1 MRAVQFAAAVLM
13 AAALAAGSPAVSS
26 AWAADLPPVRYL
38 LHVSP
43 GGATDVMARKL
54 ANELQKQ
61 TGQTFVVENRP
72 GGRGAS
78 QLSELKRATPD
89 GSTIGAVTN
98 THIAAFNQT
107 LRTYTIDSFDW
118 IAKLVYEP
126 YVFVV
131 RSDSPVKSM
140 TDLAATVKDSPSK
153 LVVAGFVRG
162 SGSHIGWEMFMHAVH
177 LPSNSVNWVPYDSVG
192 EGVTAVLG
200 GHGAVTIAYV
210 DLVKDYVT
218 AGQLRVIGVM
228 SDKRLDELRDVPT
241 LKEQGI
247 EVESAWEQ
255 WRGVIGPKGMPDAVK
270 QRLADAIEKALK
282 SPDLQEYIKGA
293 SLVYDFKGPAAFTA
307 FAKEQNG
314 VTVDWLKRLGMAR

>member
-1 MRAVQFAAAVLM
+1 LRNVRLVV
-13 AAALAAGSPAVSS
+13 ALLLSALTFGSAR
-26 AWAADLPPVRYL
+26 AADQPVVRYL

-43 GGATDVMARKL
+43 GGATDVMARAL

-78 QLSELKRATPD
+78 QLAEIKRAPAD
-89 GSTIGAVTN
+89 GTTIGAVTN

-107 LRTYTIDSFDW
+107 LRTYNVDSFDW

-131 RSDSPVKSM
+131 RADSPIRSM
-140 TDLAATVKDSPSK
+140 ADLVGTVKTGSSK

-162 SGSHIGWEMFMHAVH
+162 SGSHVAWEMFMQAAS
-177 LPSNSVNWVPYDSVG
+177 LPSDSVNWVPYDSVG
-192 EGVTAVLG
+192 DGVTAVLG

-228 SDKRLDELRDVPT
+228 ADKRLPELADVPT
-241 LKEQGI
+241 MQEQGI
-247 EVESAWEQ
+247 AVADSWEQ

-270 QRLADAIEKALK
+270 QRLADQIEKALH
-282 SPDLQEYIKGA
+282 SPALQQYINNS
-293 SLVYDFKGPAAFTA
+293 SLVVDFKGPADFTK
-307 FAKEQNG
+307 FAHEQNT
-314 VTVDWLKRLGMAR
+314 VTIGWLKRLGMMK

>member
-1 MRAVQFAAAVLM
+1 MRYVTLI
-13 AAALAAGSPAVSS
+13 AALLLS
-26 AWAADLPPVRYL
+26 ASTLAPSHAADQPIVRYL

-78 QLSELKRATPD
+78 QLAELKRATPD
-89 GSTIGAVTN
+89 GTTIGSVTN

-107 LRTYTIDSFDW
+107 LRSYNVDSFDW

-126 YVFVV
+126 YIFVV
-131 RSDSPVKSM
+131 RNDSPVKSM
-140 TDLAATVKDSPSK
+140 GDLVSAVKTNAAK

-162 SGSHIGWEMFMHAVH
+162 SGSHVAWEMFMHATA
-177 LPSNSVNWVPYDSVG
+177 LPSASVNWVPYDSVG
-192 EGVTAVLG
+192 DSVTAVLG

-228 SDKRLDELRDVPT
+228 TDKRLQELPDVPT

-247 EVESAWEQ
+247 NVASSWEQ
-255 WRGVIGPKGMPDAVK
+255 WRGAIGPKGMPDAVK
-270 QRLADAIEKALK
+270 QRLADDIEKALK
-282 SPDLQEYIKGA
+282 SPALQEYIKTS
-293 SLVYDFKGPAAFTA
+293 SLVDDFMGPAEFTK
-307 FAKEQNG
+307 FAHEQNT
-314 VTVDWLKRLGMAR
+314 VTVDWLKRLGMSR